1 MAVLITIPHG
11 ASPTG
16 DGERNS
22 DIGALRFLPFLE
34 EALEELDIH
43 FNSLVGTTNRDILDL
58 NRLRAHSHPWVQE
71 AREEMLDASVHID
84 LHSFPYVEEPTKS
97 STGYDID
104 VWSKHTVVLFNT
116 PEITNQG
123 FLEAIER
130 ELEEMSIPTAEE
142 QGGFENYISNMA
154 SILFD
159 LPSLVVEINEGDSRD
174 YGSVASA
181 LAVGILNQLEL
192 LSEQL
197 PLDDELLLA
206 EDA

>member
-71 AREEMLDASVHID
+71 VREEMLDASVHID

-123 FLEAIER
+123 FLETIER

-197 PLDDELLLA
+197 PLDDEPLLA

>member
-43 FNSLVGTTNRDILDL
+43 FISLVGTTNRDILDL

-71 AREEMLDASVHID
+71 VREEMLDASVHID

-123 FLEAIER
+123 FLETIER

-197 PLDDELLLA
+197 PLDDEPLLA

>member
-34 EALEELDIH
+34 EALEELEIH

-58 NRLRAHSHPWVQE
+58 NRLRAHSHPWVQGV
-71 AREEMLDASVHID
+71 REEMLDASVHID

-123 FLEAIER
+123 FLETIER

-192 LSEQL
+192 LSEQP
-197 PLDDELLLA
+197 PLDDEPLLA

>member
-11 ASPTG
+11 ASPSG

-34 EALEELDIH
+34 EALEGLDIH
-43 FNSLVGTTNRDILDL
+43 FTTLVGTTNRNILDL

-71 AREEMLDASVHID
+71 VREEMLDASVHID

-123 FLEAIER
+123 FLETIER

-192 LSEQL
+192 LSEQP
-197 PLDDELLLA
+197 PLDDEPLLA